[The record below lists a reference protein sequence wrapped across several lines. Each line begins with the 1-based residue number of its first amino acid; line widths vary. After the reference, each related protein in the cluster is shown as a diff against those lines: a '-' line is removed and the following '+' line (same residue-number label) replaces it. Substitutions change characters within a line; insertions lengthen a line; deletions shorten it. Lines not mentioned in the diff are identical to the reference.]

1 MTSTTHLTLPP
12 VEKARYAKNFLRQAV
27 CELRFPTLFE
37 LEGARPP
44 ASFAR
49 ALRKDYPTY
58 HANDDLSVGPNGVDK
73 SHLHVFSSLKVGWSV
88 TLRAAS
94 ITLETTR
101 YESFDDFRK
110 RLDLVVDAASQI
122 IDSEYFTRI
131 GLRYVNVVPTGEDS
145 LSDWIHSGLVGL
157 HESDIFGG
165 AVEYSG
171 RIAGPGEL
179 GGYLLNH
186 GIAGDAN
193 SRKREYVIDMDFSA
207 HDVEVDESMQIVDSL
222 HSQAYRLFNWSLG
235 PKAIQQLNRSSK
247 LAQR

>member
-12 VEKARYAKNFLRQAV
+12 VEPAKFAKNFLRQAV

-37 LEGARPP
+37 LEGTRPP

-58 HANDDLSVGPNGVDK
+58 QANDDLSVGVNGVDK
-73 SHLHVFSSLKVGWSV
+73 SHLHVFTSLKAGWSV

-101 YESFDDFRK
+101 YESFEDFRR
-110 RLDLVVDAASQI
+110 RLNLVVDAASHI

-131 GLRYVNVVPTGEDS
+131 GLRYINVIPFGNDTLSEWVNPN
-145 LSDWIHSGLVGL
+145 LVGL
-157 HESDIFGG
+157 YENDIFGG
-165 AVEYSG
+165 AVEFSG
-171 RIAGPGEL
+171 RVSGPGEL

-186 GIAGDAN
+186 GIAGDVN
-193 SRKREYVIDMDFSA
+193 SRKKEYVVDMDFSA
-207 HDVEVDESMQIVDSL
+207 HDVEVSESMEIVESL
-222 HSQAYRLFNWSLG
+222 HSQAYRLFDWSLG
-235 PKAIQQLNRSSK
+235 PRALQHLSSSK
-247 LAQR
+247 KPIQR